1 MENQTMKKYKMEKQ
15 PKKRFTHSKAKHPVK
30 HPEDKKKFNCNQCNY
45 SSNYKYNLSRH
56 TELKHPVKHTKKTL
70 KKSKSYS
77 QIESIKCLWIPM
89 FYTIQNS
96 LKKTKP
102 RKKLASSKYGDQQ

>member
-15 PKKRFTHSKAKHPVK
+15 PKKIFTHSKAKHPVK

-45 SSNYKYNLSRH
+45 SSSYKYNLSRH
-56 TELKHPVKHTKKTL
+56 TELKHPVKYTKKTL

-77 QIESIKCLWIPM
+77 QIKLIKCFCKHM

-102 RKKLASSKYGDQQ
+102 RKKSATTKYGDQQ

>member
-56 TELKHPVKHTKKTL
+56 TELKHPVKHNKKTL

-77 QIESIKCLWIPM
+77 QIKSIKCLCKHM

-102 RKKLASSKYGDQQ
+102 RKKSATTKYGDQQ

>member
-1 MENQTMKKYKMEKQ
+1 MEKQ
-15 PKKRFTHSKAKHPVK
+15 PKKKFTHSKVKHPVN
-30 HPEDKKKFNCNQCNY
+30 HPEDKKKFKCNQCNY

-56 TELKHPVKHTKKTL
+56 NELKHPKKYNKKTL

-77 QIESIKCLWIPM
+77 QIKSIKCKHM

-96 LKKTKP
+96 LKKTEP
-102 RKKLASSKYGDQQ
+102 RKKLTTSKYGDKQ

>member
-1 MENQTMKKYKMEKQ
+1 MENQTIKKDKMEKQ
-15 PKKRFTHSKAKHPVK
+15 PKKRFTHSKAKHPQDR
-30 HPEDKKKFNCNQCNY
+30 EKFKCNQCNY
-45 SSNYKYNLSRH
+45 TSNYKYNLSRH

-96 LKKTKP
+96 LKKTEP
-102 RKKLASSKYGDQQ
+102 RKKLTTSKYGDKQ